1 MEIFFISVQQ
11 IQQGVVPD
19 GADKGVGVGGT
30 SCFRNLLLIAN
41 VCAPHR
47 VHSRLCAGE
56 RRCKRAG
63 KIIGFKLGGKCT
75 YKVT

>member
-30 SCFRNLLLIAN
+30 SCIDVEGQAVNKF
-41 VCAPHR
+41 VD
-47 VHSRLCAGE
+47 
-56 RRCKRAG
+56 RRDA
-63 KIIGFKLGGKCT
+63 
-75 YKVT
+75 